1 MAVRVVAAVR
11 VAVAAAL
18 ADSPGVRHETTDSYL
33 ICATPRTGSYL
44 LCDALTAT
52 RVAGKP
58 TEYLLPAYRS
68 HWSDQWGVSTYR
80 DYHDRVLAEG
90 TTPNGVFGTKV
101 HAAQLL
107 DFLRRATG
115 QARVCT
121 EDRPAVVEAWFP
133 RPRYI
138 WLRRRD
144 AVAQGV
150 SWSKACQTRLWW
162 DTDAPPAPPLGVSA
176 PEALRFDYGFIERS
190 MYSLSDWDGVWRT
203 FFDATGVVPLTVWY
217 EDLVA
222 DYRASVDRVLHHL
235 GVQLPDGPEV
245 RQPVFR
251 RQADDTSAVWASRF
265 ARLESAKRESTLAA
279 LAGLHAGE
287 TVYVCAG
294 PVAVD
299 RVPRDAV
306 TIALDGAWSPAPA
319 SYALLT
325 RPPAKAPSAD
335 VVVTIGPTAIDHPFV
350 VRCLLDRGFGGT
362 TACRNRLP
370 VGCDETPRGIA
381 LAFAAHLGAARIE
394 MAGV

>member
-1 MAVRVVAAVR
+1 VAAP
-11 VAVAAAL
+11 L
-18 ADSPGVRHETTDSYL
+18 ADPPGLRPETTDSYL

-52 RVAGKP
+52 GVAGKP
-58 TEYLLPAYRS
+58 TEYLLPGYRS

-80 DYHDRVLAEG
+80 DYHDRVLADG
-90 TTPNGVFGTKV
+90 TTPNGVFGAKV

-107 DFLRRATG
+107 DFLQRATG
-115 QARVCT
+115 QARVGN

-162 DTDAPPAPPLGVSA
+162 DTDAPPAPPLGVPA
-176 PEALRFDYGFIERS
+176 PDMLRFDYGFIERS
-190 MYSLSDWDGVWRT
+190 MYSLSEWDGVWRT
-203 FFDATGVVPLTVWY
+203 YFDATDVQPLTVWY
-217 EDLVA
+217 EDLVL
-222 DYRASVDRVLHHL
+222 DYRRSVDRVLDHL
-235 GVQLPDGPEV
+235 GVQPPAGGEVGP
-245 RQPVFR
+245 PGFR
-251 RQADDTSAVWASRF
+251 RQADGTSAVWASRF
-265 ARLESAKRESTLAA
+265 ERLESAKRESTLAA

-287 TVYVCAG
+287 TVYICAG

-325 RPPAKAPSAD
+325 RTPAKPPSAN
-335 VVVTIGPTAIDHPFV
+335 VVVTTGPTAVDHPFV
-350 VRCLLDRGFGGT
+350 VRCLLDRGSGGT
-362 TACRNRLP
+362 GRRNRLP
-370 VGCDETPRGIA
+370 VGCDESPRGIA
-381 LAFAAHLGAARIE
+381 LALAEHLGAARIE
-394 MAGV
+394 MAGA